1 MILNAEMLD
10 IIAYLKTAP
19 NKFVSLQE
27 ISRRAGGRKR
37 FEETP
42 TWARN
47 LMAPLLE
54 AGMIEVNPRGHYRCQ
69 GTSSSET
76 EPATPA
82 KSASSPPLRPGSR
95 IVGGDYFPDG
105 QGPSIVGGDY
115 FPATDLD

>member
-27 ISRRAGGRKR
+27 ISRRAGGRRR
-37 FEETP
+37 FEESP

-54 AGMIEVNPRGHYRCQ
+54 AGLIEVNPRGHYRCL
-69 GTSSSET
+69 GSTPSET
-76 EPATPA
+76 KPQGQATPA
-82 KSASSPPLRPGSR
+82 SHAPRKPKAR
-95 IVGGDYFPDG
+95 IVDGDYFPEN
-105 QGPSIVGGDY
+105 QGPTIVGGDY
-115 FPATDLD
+115 FPATDLE